1 MRKGG
6 KEGGRPT
13 TENQVGKQEHRRGVF
28 GNRGGNYCQAPVVYF
43 HSRCALEE
51 KKEEDEEEEEKQRF
65 FTAPC
70 LL

>member
-1 MRKGG
+1 M
-6 KEGGRPT
+6 
-13 TENQVGKQEHRRGVF
+13 GKQEHRRGVF

-51 KKEEDEEEEEKQRF
+51 KKEEEEEKQRF